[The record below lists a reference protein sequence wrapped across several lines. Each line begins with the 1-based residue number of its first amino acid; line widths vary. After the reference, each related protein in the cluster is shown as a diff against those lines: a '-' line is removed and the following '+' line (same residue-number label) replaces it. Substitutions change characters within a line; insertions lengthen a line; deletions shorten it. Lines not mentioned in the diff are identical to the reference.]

1 MPSYFPFTPQQ
12 QPPAHVHSPLLDDPH
27 LELTVTPA
35 KSAFYAGE
43 AFSVT
48 ITFRNTRTPHTDV
61 SKAPL
66 STNSTSS
73 LASAACQTR
82 HFPSTDPRHA
92 PSIPRL
98 PRRLNQIGPD
108 LPETPLVSDRRHES
122 AELGP
127 SRASSSVV
135 STPRFATENLDYP
148 YSPGANP
155 ANRAHGWQKSP
166 SPQSEGPMS
175 YRSPDGWGNQESEG
189 AKKSNGHTR
198 RTRSLALGKGTMSPQ
213 ELVWALGGGKGTP
226 STLPT
231 RRPQGGIQI
240 PAKHPHSRKIS
251 VANTSALEPSGEI
264 SRDSPEASSPPM
276 ISIPERPSSTVKN
289 GSASLPH
296 SQRPADGA
304 ETIAPYETCSSPRIK
319 PAHSRAP
326 SYQNAYGAA
335 YMGIN
340 NDDLPTPPSH
350 LPVHEHALTEPKGT
364 TTVLWAYTRLVGHF
378 HPSIAYIPPDP
389 LLPLRTALLHQPVGS
404 GSLSTPSQDSSGN
417 VAGKPYGSS
426 RWQLSFGTGT
436 IGNSTQPSLTGSL
449 FGLAKDLV
457 TGGSGGSLE
466 EERKRVWN
474 LKDLPVLETTRSL
487 LAVDMKLKE
496 GEAKEFNYT
505 LQLPTNL
512 PPAHRGRAFRF
523 SYDLVVSLNVALP
536 GGDHRQKSKDVIV
549 PIRVWANVSLGNP
562 LRTYD
567 VLKPIIQ
574 NKEEGHV
581 EDVGNPVDFQSPY
594 VREGRTQILVQ
605 RRQANM
611 PDQFRIKPVDTRESL
626 QAYALHLLE
635 VLNDGERNTLPLS
648 PSMPKSLHRL
658 RTSSPS
664 SPAFRIP
671 VIPPVLASQTTEL
684 LDIPSST
691 SRLQERNIGLKKD
704 NFIEGDT
711 GLSDEVGDGEGCGEA
726 VEILSRHSAKASYDI
741 EKNGESV
748 AILTLVK
755 TTYRLGESVLGV
767 VTFNKPQTSF
777 PVLKFSAYLFSHEL
791 IPEPL
796 LPPSHPSSGATQPP
810 LYKLHAEHHT
820 LYALS
825 AQRLSFSLDIP
836 SDATPAFNLAAGEGE
851 KGGLQWK
858 LKLNFTVGVPPRE
871 WKRKIDESNL
881 KSENDVD
888 TKGTMKC
895 SGVHLLPIQHSR
907 NVDGDNT
914 FYSASTGIT
923 PLIPRQRQNIS
934 SASGSKSDAKN
945 EETVNWYES
954 RTESVECEVPVRVLA
969 GSTAFLVRPS
979 VYAV

>member
-1 MPSYFPFTPQQ
+1 MNVLGLINKTP
-12 QPPAHVHSPLLDDPH
+12 V
-27 LELTVTPA
+27 
-35 KSAFYAGE
+35 
-43 AFSVT
+43 
-48 ITFRNTRTPHTDV
+48 
-61 SKAPL
+61 
-66 STNSTSS
+66 
-73 LASAACQTR
+73 
-82 HFPSTDPRHA
+82 
-92 PSIPRL
+92 
-98 PRRLNQIGPD
+98 
-108 LPETPLVSDRRHES
+108 
-122 AELGP
+122 
-127 SRASSSVV
+127 
-135 STPRFATENLDYP
+135 
-148 YSPGANP
+148 
-155 ANRAHGWQKSP
+155 
-166 SPQSEGPMS
+166 
-175 YRSPDGWGNQESEG
+175 
-189 AKKSNGHTR
+189 
-198 RTRSLALGKGTMSPQ
+198 
-213 ELVWALGGGKGTP
+213 
-226 STLPT
+226 
-231 RRPQGGIQI
+231 
-240 PAKHPHSRKIS
+240 
-251 VANTSALEPSGEI
+251 
-264 SRDSPEASSPPM
+264 
-276 ISIPERPSSTVKN
+276 
-289 GSASLPH
+289 
-296 SQRPADGA
+296 
-304 ETIAPYETCSSPRIK
+304 
-319 PAHSRAP
+319 
-326 SYQNAYGAA
+326 
-335 YMGIN
+335 
-340 NDDLPTPPSH
+340 
-350 LPVHEHALTEPKGT
+350 
-364 TTVLWAYTRLVGHF
+364 
-378 HPSIAYIPPDP
+378 
-389 LLPLRTALLHQPVGS
+389 
-404 GSLSTPSQDSSGN
+404 
-417 VAGKPYGSS
+417 
-426 RWQLSFGTGT
+426 
-436 IGNSTQPSLTGSL
+436 
-449 FGLAKDLV
+449 
-457 TGGSGGSLE
+457 
-466 EERKRVWN
+466 
-474 LKDLPVLETTRSL
+474 
-487 LAVDMKLKE
+487 
-496 GEAKEFNYT
+496 
-505 LQLPTNL
+505 
-512 PPAHRGRAFRF
+512 
-523 SYDLVVSLNVALP
+523 
-536 GGDHRQKSKDVIV
+536 
-549 PIRVWANVSLGNP
+549 GNP

-594 VREGRTQILVQ
+594 VREGRTQIPVQ

-611 PDQFRIKPVDTRESL
+611 PDQSRIKPVDTRESL

-635 VLNDGERNTLPLS
+635 VLNDGERNALPLS
-648 PSMPKSLHRL
+648 PSMPKSPHRL

-671 VIPPVLASQTTEL
+671 VIPPVLAGQTTEL

-691 SRLQERNIGLKKD
+691 SRLQERNIRLKKD
-704 NFIEGDT
+704 SFIEGDT

-726 VEILSRHSAKASYDI
+726 VEILSRHSAKGKCFRAIWKGTVSYNKVVASYDI

-767 VTFNKPQTSF
+767 VTFNKRQTSF

-796 LPPSHPSSGATQPP
+796 LPPPHPSSGATQPP

-923 PLIPRQRQNIS
+923 PLIPRHRQNIS

-945 EETVNWYES
+945 EEAVNWYES